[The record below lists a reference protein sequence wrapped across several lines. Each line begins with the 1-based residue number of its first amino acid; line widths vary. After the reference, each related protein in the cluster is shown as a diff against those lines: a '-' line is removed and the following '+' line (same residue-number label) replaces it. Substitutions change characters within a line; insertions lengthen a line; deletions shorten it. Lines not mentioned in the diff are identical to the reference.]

1 MTDSQKSPARS
12 VFWDD
17 LQERL
22 QDPGYLRDYVTQSL
36 RISTIDRLVNRLAA
50 ALEAQDVTKAE
61 VARRLNTEA
70 ATIRRLFTQT
80 GHNPTL
86 GTLTEVAGALGF
98 RVELVAMSDDER
110 EQVTTPLRDGV
121 MPAGVGRST
130 SELR

>member
-1 MTDSQKSPARS
+1 MRDSEEASARS

-22 QDPGYLRDYVTQSL
+22 QDPEYLREYVTQSL
-36 RISTIDRLVNRLAA
+36 RISTIDRLVNGLAA

-61 VARRLNTEA
+61 IARRLNTEA

-86 GTLTEVAGALGF
+86 GTLAEVAGALGF
-98 RVELVAMSDDER
+98 RVELVAMSDEER
-110 EQVTTPLRDGV
+110 EQVTTPLRDGI
-121 MPAGVGRST
+121 MPAGARRSA
-130 SELR
+130 

>member
-1 MTDSQKSPARS
+1 MRDSEESPANS

-22 QDPGYLRDYVTQSL
+22 QDPEYLREYVTQSL
-36 RISTIDRLVNRLAA
+36 RINTIDRLVNGLAA
-50 ALEAQDVTKAE
+50 ALEAQHVTKAE
-61 VARRLNTEA
+61 IARRLNTEA

-98 RVELVAMSDDER
+98 RVELVAMSDEER
-110 EQVTTPLRDGV
+110 EQVTAPLRDGV
-121 MPAGVGRST
+121 MPAGVRRSA
-130 SELR
+130 